1 MSFAL
6 TYEGKPRTGALV
18 LAINQRDPSKK
29 LSARSDAQGR
39 VAFRFPMGGV
49 WLVKAVHMIPAK
61 PGTNADWESY
71 WASLTFDL
79 AEAHAPT
86 LTR

>member
-1 MSFAL
+1 
-6 TYEGKPRTGALV
+6 
-18 LAINQRDPSKK
+18 
-29 LSARSDAQGR
+29 
-39 VAFRFPMGGV
+39 MGGV

-86 LTR
+86 MTR